1 MSVRCSSSGY
11 TGDLPPPRFNLSRHC
26 LEHSARDFPDKP
38 ALIVATDASDAGHDD
53 VWTYGRLEDAVLR
66 IARGLGELGVE
77 PGGRLLIRMGNS
89 ADYALVFLG
98 AIAAGLVPIPAS
110 SDLSASEIAFILED
124 SGAGVVVHSHDLDLP
139 SAANALVTL
148 DAGDIARLKQ
158 GSRGRYADTGA
169 DDPAYMVY
177 TSGTSGRPKG
187 VLHGHRAIWG
197 RRPMYSGW
205 YGGIDADDVT
215 LHTGAFN
222 WSYTMGTGLF
232 DPWANG
238 ATAVLYTGA
247 KDIQAWPALIARIKP
262 SIMASVPALYRQM
275 FKYCAIGADTFSSLR
290 LCLVAG
296 EALPPG
302 VAEAWQAATGLGLRE
317 ALGMSEISTYL
328 STSPAMAAKPGSPGR
343 PQPGRSVAILPV
355 EGGTTPCPAGE
366 TGVIAVHRSDPGMML
381 GYWNRPD
388 EEAEVFRGDWF
399 CGGDLGAMDDD
410 GYIHF
415 RGRNNDLM
423 NAMGYRV
430 SPVEVE
436 TVLARHPAVAEVA
449 VAEIQVRNDVSI
461 VGAFV
466 VVQPGDRLEPA
477 DLLSFAAGQLADYK
491 LPREVF
497 AVTALPRTA
506 NGKLARGKLP
516 DLARERNA
524 RSPHTS

>member
-1 MSVRCSSSGY
+1 MTRCGPTATLKTRCCASPGA
-11 TGDLPPPRFNLSRHC
+11 
-26 LEHSARDFPDKP
+26 SATSN
-38 ALIVATDASDAGHDD
+38 V
-53 VWTYGRLEDAVLR
+53 
-66 IARGLGELGVE
+66 EL
-77 PGGRLLIRMGNS
+77 GGRLLIRMGNS

-124 SGAGVVVHSHDLDLP
+124 SGASVVVHSHGLDLP
-139 SAANALVTL
+139 SAADALITL
-148 DAGDIARLKQ
+148 DAGDIARFKRGLQ
-158 GSRGRYADTGA
+158 GGYADTGA

-205 YGGIDADDVT
+205 YDRIGADDVT

-262 SIMASVPALYRQM
+262 SIMASVPTLYRQM
-275 FKYCAIGADTFSSLR
+275 LKHCAIDADTFSSLR

-302 VAEAWQAATGLGLRE
+302 VAEAWRAATGLGLCE

-328 STSPAMAAKPGSPGR
+328 STSPAMAARPGSPGR

-410 GYIHF
+410 GYHPF
-415 RGRNNDLM
+415 PGPRQRPDERHGVPRFPGRG
-423 NAMGYRV
+423 
-430 SPVEVE
+430 
-436 TVLARHPAVAEVA
+436 
-449 VAEIQVRNDVSI
+449 
-461 VGAFV
+461 
-466 VVQPGDRLEPA
+466 GDRARPA
-477 DLLSFAAGQLADYK
+477 SGGGGDRGGGDPGARRCLDYRSVCRGSARRPARTGRPSVLRRRATCRLQAA
-491 LPREVF
+491 
-497 AVTALPRTA
+497 T
-506 NGKLARGKLP
+506 
-516 DLARERNA
+516 
-524 RSPHTS
+524 